1 MSEKLDED
9 DYHVWRVIYDPDPCG
24 LVGLTM
30 NNIDMGYMLRFGS
43 FTEKSKV
50 RHNTCGVFTAWYD
63 DAPKKPHSNIRYQRM
78 ILRNGT
84 WEARV
89 NKHMGLTIERIGVT
103 NK

>member
-9 DYHVWRVIYDPDPCG
+9 DYRVWRVIYDPDPCG

-89 NKHMGLTIERIGVT
+89 NKHMGLTIERIGVI

>member
-9 DYHVWRVIYDPDPCG
+9 DYRVWRVIYDPDPCG

-89 NKHMGLTIERIGVT
+89 NKHMGLTIERI
-103 NK
+103 KAD